1 MGMTTTEPDYGG
13 NAQFYADRA
22 RSDTWVVTVIGE
34 VDLANRE
41 HFEAVV
47 ERALEA
53 SPAKLIFDLAGVR
66 FMDSSGLGV
75 LIAAA
80 NGTDLVEVRAPLP
93 AVRRLIEIS
102 GLADILRIVE

>member
-1 MGMTTTEPDYGG
+1 MTTTEPDYGG

-22 RSDTWVVTVIGE
+22 RADTWVVTVIGE

-41 HFEAVV
+41 RFEAVV
-47 ERALEA
+47 ERALQA
-53 SPAKLIFDLAGVR
+53 RPAKLIFDLAGVR

-80 NGTDLVEVRAPLP
+80 HRGTSVEVRAPSP

-102 GLADILRIVE
+102 GLAELLRIVE